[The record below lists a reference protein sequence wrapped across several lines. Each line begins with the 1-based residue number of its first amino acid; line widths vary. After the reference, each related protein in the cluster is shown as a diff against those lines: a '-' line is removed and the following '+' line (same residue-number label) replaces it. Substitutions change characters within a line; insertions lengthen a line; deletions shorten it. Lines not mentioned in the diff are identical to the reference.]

1 MLACI
6 LKNSGNEIPPEGK
19 DIIPKE
25 GEEISPEEGKE
36 LFLKKL
42 YILTGFDQSQKN
54 HHPLITK
61 ILEFQKKQEEYNN
74 NVKFTITVRVAP
86 AYVHHFR
93 AIKPDWLNMQLESLK
108 VRQVTERHVD
118 QSQKFHEHAVHGRHC
133 SRHSPETL
141 QRGFRHR
148 LGKFLAVRRN
158 SQPTQW
164 NNTIQSHCI
173 SFGDDSG
180 SVPKSR
186 STNRFFVSLDCG
198 VWRGW
203 HQGAGG
209 RRRHCH
215 RQYYSSCSRVW
226 SGV

>member
-1 MLACI
+1 MVAICAFIVGTCI
-6 LKNSGNEIPPEGK
+6 GRPDG
-19 DIIPKE
+19 
-25 GEEISPEEGKE
+25 
-36 LFLKKL
+36 
-42 YILTGFDQSQKN
+42 
-54 HHPLITK
+54 
-61 ILEFQKKQEEYNN
+61 
-74 NVKFTITVRVAP
+74 AP
-86 AYVHHFR
+86 AASGR
-93 AIKPDWLNMQLESLK
+93 EAKPHNSRHTRPARPCAPGSGWRGQRGCGRIDHTYECADHNDNG
-108 VRQVTERHVD
+108 RHVD

-148 LGKFLAVRRN
+148 LGQFLAVRRN
-158 SQPTQW
+158 SQPTQR

-173 SFGDDSG
+173 SFGDDSS

-186 STNRFFVSLDCG
+186 RTNRFFVSLDCG

-215 RQYYSSCSRVW
+215 RQYCSSCSRVW